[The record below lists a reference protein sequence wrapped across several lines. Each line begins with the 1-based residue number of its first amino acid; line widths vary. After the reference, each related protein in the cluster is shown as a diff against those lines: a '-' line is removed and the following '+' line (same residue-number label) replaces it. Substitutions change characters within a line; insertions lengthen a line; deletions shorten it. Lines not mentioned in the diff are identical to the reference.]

1 MSRSPNTQPVA
12 ITGIGLVTPLG
23 DSAWETVRALLEGR
37 TTADRLANL
46 PENVDPVAIAR
57 ATAGSRNAVF
67 DPVDPAVALAERAA
81 REALSQSG
89 VAPESVLTVLASSKG
104 AISPLLKRPTKD
116 GALSDRTAECAALS
130 PHGYL
135 AHHLR
140 RRLGL
145 GEIRCPVAACATSVA
160 ALELALR
167 ALRTGEAERALVVG
181 VESALHSLFVWSYKR
196 LGVLAPVSPAQ
207 AHVARPLDRERD
219 GFTLCETAAAIVIE
233 REPSVRVQG
242 HLLRATIGTEPDAFV
257 RPPEGLPVTAHVER
271 ALRGA
276 PPLSLIHPHA
286 TGTKANDAR
295 ELEALA
301 RVVGDR
307 ARSIPLYASKG
318 ALGHPL
324 GAAALVNVVLGLIF
338 ARVRSRPPMPW
349 LGSPI
354 ESAFPIERKAI
365 EIGDGPQLALAAG
378 FGGHVGAVLFAGPH
392 TEMM

>member
-1 MSRSPNTQPVA
+1 MPAPVSLHPVTV
-12 ITGIGLVTPLG
+12 TGLGLVSPLG
-23 DSAWETVRALLEGR
+23 DSAWETARALFDGR
-37 TTADRLANL
+37 TTADRLAKL
-46 PENVDPVAIAR
+46 PEDADPVTIAR
-57 ATAGSRNAVF
+57 ATAGSRNAAF
-67 DPVDPAVALAERAA
+67 DPIDPAVALAERAA

-89 VAPESVLTVLASSKG
+89 APAESVLTVLASSKG
-104 AISPLLKRPTKD
+104 AISPLLERAKKG
-116 GALSDRTAECAALS
+116 GALSERKAECAALS

-160 ALELALR
+160 SLELALR
-167 ALRTGEAERALVVG
+167 AVRTGEAERALVVG
-181 VESALHSLFVWSYKR
+181 VESALHAPFVWSYKR

-207 AHVARPLDRERD
+207 AHVARPLDQERD
-219 GFTLCETAAAIVIE
+219 GFTLCEMAAAIVIE

-242 HLLRATIGTEPDAFV
+242 HLLRAAIGTEPDAFV
-257 RPPEGLPVTAHVER
+257 RPPEGFPATAHIER
-271 ALRGA
+271 VLRGA

-286 TGTKANDAR
+286 TGTKANDER

-307 ARSIPLYASKG
+307 ARESPLYASKG

-324 GAAALVNVVLGLIF
+324 GAAALVNVVLGLVF
-338 ARVRSRPPMPW
+338 ARARKRPPMPW

-354 ESAFPIERKAI
+354 ESAFPIEREAV
-365 EIGDGPQLALAAG
+365 EISNGPQLALASG

-392 TEMM
+392 ADVM